1 MKRDTA
7 DRGKNVSFQQE
18 QVMKLRDRIEAKPGV
33 LSGKPVIEGTRIS
46 VELVLDFLASGATV
60 EELLKDYPHITR
72 EDILAC
78 VAYAADTLR
87 SERVYPVSTS

>member
-1 MKRDTA
+1 
-7 DRGKNVSFQQE
+7 
-18 QVMKLRDRIEAKPGV
+18 MKLRDRIEAKPGV
-33 LSGKPVIEGTRIS
+33 LGGKPVIEGTRIS
-46 VELVLDFLASGATV
+46 VELILDFLASGATV
-60 EELLKDYPHITR
+60 DQLLTEYPHITR

>member
-1 MKRDTA
+1 MNRDTA
-7 DRGKNVSFQQE
+7 EAGRNVSFTQE

-33 LSGKPVIEGTRIS
+33 LGGKPVIEGTRIS
-46 VELVLDFLASGATV
+46 VELILDFLASGTTV

-87 SERVYPVSTS
+87 SERVYPVSSS